1 MCRDLTPKDGCHL
14 ETHFVEREPAKDRWA
29 CFCVIV
35 ERAAEGA
42 ASITAFPCPE
52 TGLAAGS
59 RLGDPDIGAAL
70 GRIRNM
76 AGSGG
81 SWTTFSRKRTARQ
94 FAARC
99 AVERL
104 VEQGVLAMRG
114 EEIVFA
120 RGNGT

>member
-1 MCRDLTPKDGCHL
+1 MIL
-14 ETHFVEREPAKDRWA
+14 
-29 CFCVIV
+29 

-52 TGLAAGS
+52 TGAAAGS
-59 RLGDPDIGAAL
+59 RLGDLDIGAAL
-70 GRIRNM
+70 ARIRSM
-76 AGSGG
+76 TGSAG

-104 VEQGVLAMRG
+104 VEKGVLAMRG
-114 EEIVFA
+114 EEIAFA
-120 RGNGT
+120 RGKDT